1 MNWSPELK
9 GVVWTEIIAQKI
21 LNQTAYLGEQGWL
34 IASQSVLELYRGL
47 EVMDPSNREG
57 HAARTYFNTL
67 FGKEFSRELDNDL
80 NAGLDYGYTLL
91 MSLFARE
98 IVVAGCLTQIGLKHT
113 NQFNAFNLA
122 SDLMEPF
129 RPLVDQIVYDN
140 RHFPFERIKRELFQL
155 FTETYSYGNKKM
167 YLTNIVSDYTKK
179 VVKALNGDGKEIPV
193 FRI

>member
-1 MNWSPELK
+1 
-9 GVVWTEIIAQKI
+9 
-21 LNQTAYLGEQGWL
+21 
-34 IASQSVLELYRGL
+34 
-47 EVMDPSNREG
+47 MDPSNREG

-67 FGKEFSRELDNDL
+67 FGKDFSRELDNNL

-129 RPLVDQIVYDN
+129 RPLVDQVVYDN
-140 RHFPFERIKRELFQL
+140 RHFSFEKIKRELFQL